1 MEAYVTTKFL
11 AERKHLPSDQVSS
24 SAWFGMSRAKLAQGL
39 RGLADDLERGT
50 PAPGCPT
57 VTLAD
62 WTLARRAVPCL
73 IGYPVGHPNIE
84 DQNPLFS
91 SEVFFLDAER
101 RFARTFSRWYSLGQ
115 MAQSEFWDQQFGAH
129 Q

>member
-1 MEAYVTTKFL
+1 MTIKFL
-11 AERKHLPSDQVSS
+11 AERKYLPSDEVSS
-24 SAWFGMSRAKLAQGL
+24 SAWFGMSRAKLAQSL
-39 RGLADDLERGT
+39 RELADDLERGI

-57 VTLAD
+57 VALED

-73 IGYPVGHPNIE
+73 IGSPAGHPNIR

-115 MAQSEFWDQQFGAH
+115 MAQPEFWDQQFAERR
-129 Q
+129 